1 VVLDAPGSRGAG
13 EIRLRLPR
21 DVAAA
26 AVTRAHAAATS
37 ARGAGPTVVVEVW
50 TADAS
55 ADFESE
61 PNLRAS
67 QTKTSAS
74 MDAARGL
81 FTRLMG
87 DFTGADPAKMRG
99 VCAVHLADLGRELER
114 WRLAD
119 EGTGGESS
127 SYEGTGY
134 VDTNYV
140 LNKVFEVRN
149 PITGGVGGYI
159 GVEGR
164 VVWGEDAQ
172 ARRQR

>member
-1 VVLDAPGSRGAG
+1 MISFGLAP
-13 EIRLRLPR
+13 I
-21 DVAAA
+21 
-26 AVTRAHAAATS
+26 AAATS

-55 ADFESE
+55 VDYADDTAGKEGGTIQS
-61 PNLRAS
+61 
-67 QTKTSAS
+67 TSSSA
-74 MDAARGL
+74 DVARGL
-81 FTRLMG
+81 FSRLMG
-87 DFTGADPAKMRG
+87 DFAGADPGKMRG
-99 VCAVHLADLGRELER
+99 LCAVHLADLGRELER

-119 EGTGGESS
+119 EGRNGAPGSR
-127 SYEGTGY
+127 YEGTGY
-134 VDTNYV
+134 EDRSFV

-149 PITGGVGGYI
+149 PITGATGGYV